1 MQVQDIK
8 TTVVRMEDS
17 GEDSKIYQK
26 FKRLAE
32 TKKDEIAYKYN
43 PVRKHDVL
51 KYLFINI
58 LLGRGFK

>member
-43 PVRKHDVL
+43 PVRKYDVL
-51 KYLFINI
+51 KSLFINI